1 MTSDGRSS
9 RPDGGAAPEDGD
21 EQVSE
26 APRVRIGELRHHLGG
41 QVEIAGWLY
50 NIRSKGRI
58 RFLQLRDGSG
68 RVQGVA
74 VKDEC
79 DADSFLA
86 MASLKM
92 EASLLVRGDV
102 RADDRAPSGVEL
114 GVHAISVLHNP
125 TDDYP
130 IAKKE
135 HGIDFLLE
143 NRHLWLRSA
152 RQEAMLRVRS
162 RTAASMRRF
171 FDERGFVHVD
181 TPILTGSI
189 GESSGTL
196 FSLPYFDLG
205 EAHLAQTGQ
214 LYLEAA
220 CAALGRVY
228 NFGPTFR
235 AEKSK
240 TRRHLTEFWML
251 EAEVAFLD
259 NRDNLALQEEL
270 ICAVVGDVL
279 AHCDGELHTLGRDVG
294 PLREVQEPF
303 PRLDYGAAIAQ
314 LQARGSGITWGQDLG
329 ADDETTLARAHER
342 PVFVVNY
349 PRAVKAF
356 YMKRNPDDP
365 RTVLCAD
372 LLAPEGYGEIIG
384 GSQREDDYELL
395 SDRIGEAGLPA
406 KPYRWYLDL
415 RRFGSVVHSGFGI
428 GLERTVAWLTGTPHV
443 RESAPFPRTLSRIY
457 P

>member
-1 MTSDGRSS
+1 MTDR
-9 RPDGGAAPEDGD
+9 REAADAA
-21 EQVSE
+21 VN
-26 APRVRIGELRHHLGG
+26 APRVLIADLPRHVGRRVEL
-41 QVEIAGWLY
+41 AGWLY

-74 VKDEC
+74 VKGEC
-79 DADSFLA
+79 DAESF
-86 MASLKM
+86 ASLASLRM
-92 EASLLVRGDV
+92 EASLTVQGEV

-114 GVHAISVLHNP
+114 GVRAISVVHNP

-143 NRHLWLRSA
+143 HRHLWLRSS
-152 RQEAMLRVRS
+152 RQEAMLRVRA

-171 FDERGFVHVD
+171 FDDRGFVHVD

-189 GESSGTL
+189 GESAGTL

-205 EAHLAQTGQ
+205 DAYLAQTGQ

-259 NRDNLALQEEL
+259 NRGNLDLQEEL
-270 ICAVVGDVL
+270 ICAVVADVV
-279 AHCDGELHTLGRDVG
+279 ANCAAELHTLGRDLD
-294 PLREVQEPF
+294 PLRAVQGPF
-303 PRLDYGAAIAQ
+303 PRLDYGEAVAR
-314 LQARGSGITWGQDLG
+314 LQAAGSRITWGQDLG
-329 ADDETTLARAHER
+329 ADDESTLSKAHGR

-349 PRAVKAF
+349 PRAAKAF
-356 YMKRNPDDP
+356 YMKRNPEDA

-384 GSQREDDYELL
+384 GSQREDDYRLL
-395 SDRIGEAGLPA
+395 SDRIREARLPEEA
-406 KPYRWYLDL
+406 YHWYLDL

-428 GLERTVAWLTGTPHV
+428 GLERTVAWLTGTHHV

>member
-1 MTSDGRSS
+1 MIDR
-9 RPDGGAAPEDGD
+9 REAAADAAM
-21 EQVSE
+21 S
-26 APRVRIGELRHHLGG
+26 APRVLIADLPRHVGR
-41 QVEIAGWLY
+41 QVELAGWMY
-50 NIRSKGRI
+50 NIRSKGSI

-79 DADSFLA
+79 DAASFAAL
-86 MASLKM
+86 ASLRM
-92 EASLLVRGDV
+92 EASLTVRGEV
-102 RADDRAPSGVEL
+102 RADARAPSGVEL
-114 GVHAISVLHNP
+114 GVRAISVVHNP

-143 NRHLWLRSA
+143 HRHLWLRST
-152 RQEAMLRVRS
+152 RQEAMLRVRA

-171 FDERGFVHVD
+171 FDDRGFVHVD

-189 GESSGTL
+189 GESAGTL

-205 EAHLAQTGQ
+205 DAYLAQTGQ

-259 NRDNLALQEEL
+259 NRGNLDLQEEL
-270 ICAVVGDVL
+270 ICAVVADVV
-279 AHCDGELHTLGRDVG
+279 ANCEAELHTLGRDLD
-294 PLREVQEPF
+294 PLRAVQGPF
-303 PRLDYGAAIAQ
+303 PRLDYGDAVAR
-314 LQARGSGITWGQDLG
+314 LQAAGSGIAWGQDLG
-329 ADDETTLARAHER
+329 ADDESTLSKAHAR

-349 PRAVKAF
+349 PRAAKAF
-356 YMKRNPDDP
+356 YMKRNPEDA

-384 GSQREDDYELL
+384 GSQREDDYGLL
-395 SDRIGEAGLPA
+395 SDRIREARLPEET
-406 KPYRWYLDL
+406 YRWYLDL

-428 GLERTVAWLTGTPHV
+428 GLERTVAWLTGTHHV